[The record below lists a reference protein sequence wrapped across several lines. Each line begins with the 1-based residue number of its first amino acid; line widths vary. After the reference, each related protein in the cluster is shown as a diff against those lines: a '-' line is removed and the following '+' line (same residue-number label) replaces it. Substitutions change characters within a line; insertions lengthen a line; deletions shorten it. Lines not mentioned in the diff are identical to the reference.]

1 MNTIRIRKT
10 VIDLDDPCAA
20 AKKLR
25 GLRIQIA
32 AGGQTE
38 VVRFGDDEVRYG
50 KTNIAALD
58 QEIERLTAECQNISG
73 GPRRRFAKRMRFC

>member
-1 MNTIRIRKT
+1 MNTFRIRKT
-10 VIDLDDPCAA
+10 EIDLDDPCDAV
-20 AKKLR
+20 KKLR

-58 QEIERLTAECQNISG
+58 REIERLTAECQNISG
-73 GPRRRFAKRMRFC
+73 GTRRRFAKRMRFC

>member
-10 VIDLDDPCAA
+10 EIDLDDPCAA

-58 QEIERLTAECQNISG
+58 QEIERLTAECQNING
-73 GPRRRFAKRMRFC
+73 GPRRRFAKRIRFC